1 MSDSAEWDAQ
11 VVLSSKDQARR
22 SKGAMSNERSEEQKQ
37 QENQV
42 ATWSDL
48 LIAVYAAQP
57 QGNNWAQNQA
67 QSTAGSAHTR
77 VTETQ
82 SNPIQFH
89 QFSPIP

>member
-1 MSDSAEWDAQ
+1 
-11 VVLSSKDQARR
+11 
-22 SKGAMSNERSEEQKQ
+22 MSNKRSEQQEQ

-42 ATWSDL
+42 ATWSEL

-57 QGNNWAQNQA
+57 QGNNWEQVQA

-77 VTETQ
+77 VTQ

-89 QFSPIP
+89 KFSPIP